1 MNQSKSGIAWGYV
14 AGGVLA
20 FFLGVFFLAYPLVTN
35 AVIGIWFGAFF
46 AATGVV
52 CIINYITGNGL
63 AVRSGWSLATGILD
77 TLIGILFIVFP
88 LFASGM
94 LSIFLGVAIIVSA
107 IFMLANGG
115 TVIRSVSTGL
125 FIVNIIISILFII
138 VGVAMIFNQGMM
150 TTFFGFFAIF
160 KGIELVIEGFV
171 H

>member
-14 AGGVLA
+14 VGGILA
-20 FFLGVFFLAYPLVTN
+20 FFLGVFFLAYPLITN

-63 AVRSGWSLATGILD
+63 MVRSGWSLATGILD

-94 LSIFLGVAIIVSA
+94 LAVFLGVFIIISA

-115 TVIRSVSTGL
+115 TAIRSVSTGL
-125 FIVNIIISILFII
+125 FILNVIMAILFII
-138 VGVAMIFNQGMM
+138 VGVGMIFNQSMM

-160 KGIELVIEGFV
+160 KGIDLIIEGFM